1 MKTEQ
6 TLKGPT
12 DRIYILAR
20 LNGFHKLV
28 RNKSFA

>member
-12 DRIYILAR
+12 DRTHILER
-20 LNGFHKLV
+20 LNGFYKLV